1 MSAAAVSVLG
11 GLLLDSAA
19 YWRIATIVRPDD
31 FAGEHRAL
39 FARIAEAAKAGKRF
53 DVVDALDEGF
63 DFALD
68 LTQGVASTANIEGWA
83 KRVAG
88 ASETG
93 RVRDAGARIAGCN
106 GYDEALALL
115 AAVRPH
121 QAARV
126 KSVKDGLHEMLDAL
140 QARYEAGGRVTGV
153 PTGVESLDDLT
164 SGWQPGNLIVLVGET
179 SMGKSAFALQSALAA
194 ALCGKGQ
201 GKSVLYFSLEM
212 TAGELTERA
221 VANLADFPLRWLT
234 CPDDAPDYAEMR
246 LSAGASLLSELPLM
260 IDDQCGI
267 TVEQVVSRATQIHMT
282 TPLCF
287 VVVDYMHILNRPRRN
302 DVSELGAIAT
312 ALKNLSK
319 TLSVPVMALHQ
330 LNRGNGQRES
340 RRPTIFDIRASGE
353 IAETANT
360 VIAIYRSEIGR
371 PDFTPL
377 HGTAEALVLKQR
389 QGQRDVRA
397 WMKSKLANMRFE
409 SAQAPEGYDHTITKD
424 IESAGS
430 AQSDY
435 GSGGVQTRS
444 TARVQPGYRSS
455 VRGPGGFAAGHGG

>member
-1 MSAAAVSVLG
+1 MSAEQAVIG
-11 GLLLDSAA
+11 GLLLDSSA
-19 YWRIATIVRPDD
+19 YHRIAGVVGPDD
-31 FAGEHRAL
+31 FHGDYRAL
-39 FARIAEAAKAGKRF
+39 FARIAEAAKAGETY
-53 DVVDALDEGF
+53 DTIAALDDGF

-68 LTQGVASTANIEGWA
+68 LAAGTGSVANIVGWA
-83 KRVAG
+83 KRVAET
-88 ASETG
+88 SEVA
-93 RVRDAGARIAGCN
+93 RVRDAGARIMACE
-106 GYDEALALL
+106 GYDQALSLL
-115 AAVRPH
+115 AEVRPQ
-121 QAARV
+121 QAAKV

-194 ALCGKGQ
+194 ALWGKGQ

-234 CPDDAPDYAEMR
+234 CPDDAPDYAETR

-282 TPLCF
+282 SPLCL

-302 DVSELGAIAT
+302 DVAELGAIAT

-319 TLSVPVMALHQ
+319 TLGVPVMALHQ

-409 SAQAPEGYDHTITKD
+409 SAEAPEGYDHTITKD

-435 GSGGVQTRS
+435 GNGGVQTRGA
-444 TARVQPGYRSS
+444 ARGQQGYRPGL
-455 VRGPGGFAAGHGG
+455 RGPGGFAAGHGG